1 MSRPSAALMI
11 AKGRDDL
18 VFTDLRGG
26 VPGVL
31 GMVTA
36 HLIRPG
42 AGVTSIHTARAAASR
57 SPTAVQSVNC
67 ISIFRPPCHR
77 DDAITTQG
85 LSFSPAGGEGVG
97 RRDAVGGFADWSA
110 SGELA
115 PVSSRSGPASPVRYG
130 ALMHDRNRRFLLRE
144 RPSGRIGPDT
154 FELSEEAVPEIGDGE
169 ALVRVDWI
177 SLDPTNRAWL
187 NDTPTYLPPVGIG
200 EVMRALGLGEV
211 VASKNPNYAV
221 GQTVQGLV
229 GWQEYAVASDAM
241 PLLPV
246 DVADGVSPSA
256 YLGALGMTG
265 LTAWIGI
272 RDIGKPQPGETVVVS
287 AAAGAVG
294 SVAGQLAKSD
304 GARVVGIAGGPE
316 KCALLTD
323 RLGFDAAVD
332 HRADD
337 WAAQLAAATPNGI
350 DIDFEN
356 VGGDIMDAIFA
367 RLNLGARVA
376 LCGLISGYNSADPP
390 PGPRAFANLLIQRA
404 TLQGFI
410 VLDHFDRAPE
420 AIGEIAGLIAGGRL
434 TPLET
439 VVEGFEQLPTAI
451 NMLFDG
457 KNVGKL
463 VVKTSR

>member
-1 MSRPSAALMI
+1 MI

-404 TLQGFI
+404 TLRGFI